1 MYVTSILENR
11 LIYLEEWELNFLFSL
26 IFMYGIFHFIDA
38 YNEPASFMT
47 GSFADATLQHPPHLP
62 PPQEQYGAYGPYV
75 HPPLGSDSGS
85 GSGSGT
91 VPPPT
96 GYVPIPS
103 GSFSP
108 VTNNNPLDHHHHME
122 AWNNNERLET
132 SYY

>member
-1 MYVTSILENR
+1 
-11 LIYLEEWELNFLFSL
+11 
-26 IFMYGIFHFIDA
+26 
-38 YNEPASFMT
+38 MT
-47 GSFADATLQHPPHLP
+47 GSFADANLQHPPPHLP
-62 PPQEQYGAYGPYV
+62 PQEQYHGAYGTYGV

-85 GSGSGT
+85 GSGGGGT
-91 VPPPT
+91 GNAPPGT

-108 VTNNNPLDHHHHME
+108 VTTNNNPLDHHHHME